1 MKKNEKTKK
10 PGKKGLFKTRV
21 FRSGGYSV
29 VLSLVVAAV
38 IVALNLFVAQIPST
52 YTKIDTTAEKLY
64 TLGEQSE
71 SIVRAL
77 TKDVTLTLVAQS
89 GNEDATL
96 KELLNRYAA
105 LSDRVTVK
113 TLDPVVYPKSLE
125 KYQSASLA
133 ENSVIV
139 ESGERFSVVGYSEIY
154 VYDYSSYYY
163 TGSYD
168 VSFDGEGALTSAID
182 FVTSDNLPVL
192 YALSGHGEK
201 EMESWLSEAVAK
213 ENIEMKD
220 LSLLSLEA
228 VPEDADSLLI
238 YAPTSDL
245 SSEEADKVLAYM
257 EGGGRLVLVTD
268 ESDKAMPNLARITEN
283 YGVAAQDGIVVE
295 QDMNYCLRGY
305 THYLLPE
312 IESHEITDPLTEG
325 RLYALMPLAHGIRRL
340 DAYRSSLEITDLLT
354 TTDSAYSKLDPYN
367 ATTLEKEDGDV
378 DGPFSVAVAV
388 SEAVDAGEA
397 RLVWFSTSQFL
408 DQSVNQMVSG
418 GNEDLFLNALNW
430 MCERENNISIR
441 SKSLSASYLT
451 IPSGEVSLIS
461 AIITVILPLLVLS
474 IGIVLCVRRRKR

>member
-1 MKKNEKTKK
+1 M
-10 PGKKGLFKTRV
+10 G
-21 FRSGGYSV
+21 
-29 VLSLVVAAV
+29 
-38 IVALNLFVAQIPST
+38 ALA
-52 YTKIDTTAEKLY
+52 
-64 TLGEQSE
+64 
-71 SIVRAL
+71 
-77 TKDVTLTLVAQS
+77 KDVTLTLVAQS
-89 GNEDATL
+89 GNEEVTL
-96 KELLNRYAA
+96 MELLRRYAA
-105 LSDRVTVK
+105 LSDRVTVE
-113 TLDPVVYPKSLE
+113 TLDPVVYPKRLE
-125 KYQSASLA
+125 KYQSTSLA

-168 VSFDGEGALTSAID
+168 VSFDGEGAITGAID
-182 FVTSDNLPVL
+182 YVTSDDLPVL
-192 YALSGHGEK
+192 YALTGHGEK
-201 EMESWLSEAVAK
+201 ELDAWLSEAVAK
-213 ENIEMKD
+213 ENIELKD

-238 YAPTSDL
+238 CAPTTDL

-257 EGGGRLVLVTD
+257 ESGGKLVLVTD
-268 ESDKAMPNLARITEN
+268 YSDKAMPNLARITEN

-340 DAYRSSLEITDLLT
+340 DAYRSSLTVTDLLT

-378 DGPFSVAVAV
+378 EGPFSVAVAV
-388 SEAVDAGEA
+388 SETVDAGET

-441 SKSLSASYLT
+441 AKSLSASYLT
-451 IPSGEVSLIS
+451 IPSGEASLIS
-461 AIITVILPLLVLS
+461 TIITVILPLFVLS
-474 IGIVLCVRRRKR
+474 VGIVVCVRRRKR

>member
-1 MKKNEKTKK
+1 M
-10 PGKKGLFKTRV
+10 
-21 FRSGGYSV
+21 
-29 VLSLVVAAV
+29 
-38 IVALNLFVAQIPST
+38 
-52 YTKIDTTAEKLY
+52 
-64 TLGEQSE
+64 
-71 SIVRAL
+71 
-77 TKDVTLTLVAQS
+77 
-89 GNEDATL
+89 
-96 KELLNRYAA
+96 ELLRRYAA
-105 LSDRVTVK
+105 LSDRVTVEA
-113 TLDPVVYPKSLE
+113 LDPVVYPKRLE
-125 KYQSASLA
+125 KYQSTSLA

-168 VSFDGEGALTSAID
+168 VSFDGEGAITGAID
-182 FVTSDNLPVL
+182 YVTSDDLPVL
-192 YALSGHGEK
+192 YALTGHGEK
-201 EMESWLSEAVAK
+201 ELDAWLSEAVAK
-213 ENIEMKD
+213 ENIELKD

-238 YAPTSDL
+238 CAPTTDL

-257 EGGGRLVLVTD
+257 ESGGKLVLVTD
-268 ESDKAMPNLARITEN
+268 YSDKAMPNLARITEN

-340 DAYRSSLEITDLLT
+340 DAYRSSLTVTDLLT

-378 DGPFSVAVAV
+378 EGPFSVAVAV
-388 SEAVDAGEA
+388 SETVDAGET

-441 SKSLSASYLT
+441 AKSLSASYLT
-451 IPSGEVSLIS
+451 IPSGEASLIS
-461 AIITVILPLLVLS
+461 TIITVILPLLVLS
-474 IGIVLCVRRRKR
+474 VGIVVCVRRRKR

>member
-1 MKKNEKTKK
+1 MKNEATKK
-10 PGKKGLFKTRV
+10 PGKKGLFKTRA

-38 IVALNLFVAQIPST
+38 IVALNLFVQQIPTT
-52 YTKIDTTAEKLY
+52 YTKIDTTPEKLY
-64 TLGEQSE
+64 TLGERSE
-71 SIVRAL
+71 SIVGAL
-77 TKDVTLTLVAQS
+77 AKNVTLTLVAQS
-89 GNEDATL
+89 GNEDVTL
-96 KELLNRYAA
+96 MELLRRYAA
-105 LSDRVTVK
+105 LSDRVTVE
-113 TLDPVVYPKSLE
+113 TLDPVVYPKRLE
-125 KYQSASLA
+125 KYQSTSLA

-168 VSFDGEGALTSAID
+168 VSFDGEGAITGAID
-182 FVTSDNLPVL
+182 YVTSDDLPVL
-192 YALSGHGEK
+192 YALTGHGEK
-201 EMESWLSEAVAK
+201 ELDAWLSEAVAK
-213 ENIEMKD
+213 ENIELKD

-238 YAPTSDL
+238 CAPTTDL
-245 SSEEADKVLAYM
+245 SSEEADRVLAYM
-257 EGGGRLVLVTD
+257 ESGGKLVLVTD
-268 ESDKAMPNLARITEN
+268 YSDKAMPNLARITEN
-283 YGVAAQDGIVVE
+283 YGVAAQDSIVVE

-340 DAYRSSLEITDLLT
+340 DAYRSSLTVTDLLT

-378 DGPFSVAVAV
+378 EGPFSVAVAV
-388 SEAVDAGEA
+388 SETVDAGET

-441 SKSLSASYLT
+441 AKSLSASYLT
-451 IPSGEVSLIS
+451 IPSGEASLIS
-461 AIITVILPLLVLS
+461 TIITVILPLLVLS
-474 IGIVLCVRRRKR
+474 VGIVVCVRRRKR